1 VKLVCTGETDKL
13 TAEERHKYR
22 RHPLRQQAVRLADR
36 ISRLIWNTLS
46 QSRQRWWRP
55 AQVMDMIQ
63 DVLQVQLHFVEKE
76 QLAQSL
82 GEKCLIVDTRT
93 GLSNE
98 PQFPDANTTADPLQ
112 ELTSSSPKHHDLL
125 NRAAALSWQLE
136 PSFAAAS
143 RRQQHRTGFM
153 SASMPRITLKQ
164 YLQHLYRQLM
174 TRDLGEATPLPCSVL
189 ITAAALLQRLQHAAP
204 EVFNP
209 FSLHRLWATAFT
221 LAYAWL
227 ADLSIHWPT
236 MAALTGYQN
245 GLELERTTALF
256 LQLIDWRCFVSQETY
271 QLT

>member
-1 VKLVCTGETDKL
+1 MLQPKILFAGCAALTD
-13 TAEERHKYR
+13 
-22 RHPLRQQAVRLADR
+22 
-36 ISRLIWNTLS
+36 
-46 QSRQRWWRP
+46 
-55 AQVMDMIQ
+55 
-63 DVLQVQLHFVEKE
+63 
-76 QLAQSL
+76 
-82 GEKCLIVDTRT
+82 
-93 GLSNE
+93 
-98 PQFPDANTTADPLQ
+98 
-112 ELTSSSPKHHDLL
+112 DLL

-153 SASMPRITLKQ
+153 SASMPRITLKE

-271 QLT
+271 QLTCLNIAQSAVPRPR